1 MVPSKYRQHSTWPP
15 CCERLW
21 RPPHRWPFLSEL
33 RALDTFANQHLST
46 DKTKSHWEIL
56 FQAHGMNSMQFQQ
69 QVVLYFLSGN
79 LEGTSAKQIQTFLSW
94 AVIRLTFASP
104 WTWWKEHF
112 MYLHILKGYPW
123 PTQLLS
129 WWAMC
134 LPTRDTAFS
143 QCPVTWERLQ
153 VPALCCP
160 WKLGSPSFHV
170 GYDKYYV
177 NIHR

>member
-104 WTWWKEHF
+104 WTWWKKTF
-112 MYLHILKGYPW
+112 HISTHSQRLSLAQAVVKLMGHVPSYTWHSIFSVPSNVGKVAS
-123 PTQLLS
+123 PCTLLLMK
-129 WWAMC
+129 A
-134 LPTRDTAFS
+134 
-143 QCPVTWERLQ
+143 
-153 VPALCCP
+153 
-160 WKLGSPSFHV
+160 WKSFLS
-170 GYDKYYV
+170 
-177 NIHR
+177 RWLW